1 VEVKDIPI
9 DKIYV
14 GKNVRTEP
22 EQDLGGLMESIEK
35 YGVIQPILVM
45 PRAKGT
51 YELVAGHRRLAAM
64 KARHERTIPAV
75 ITLDLNARDITYVKL
90 VENVQR
96 RDMSPLELVQA
107 FDALKVANPGLTLTA
122 IGKMLGKSETW
133 VADQY
138 RIATT
143 YDELRAGGM
152 TDAEIRSLTKRDLV
166 ELGRVKDP
174 VARLDAARELRP
186 RDKRALLGAHIKDK
200 RGGYVDR
207 SGGFAIMGGRDSN
220 VVRVSCE
227 SKAARR
233 DVISCLLELKARRVK
248 KA

>member
-1 VEVKDIPI
+1 MEVKDIAI
-9 DKIYV
+9 DKIVV
-14 GKNVRTEP
+14 GKNVRSEP
-22 EQDLGGLMESIEK
+22 EQDLGGLMESIER
-35 YGVIQPILVM
+35 YGVLQPILVIQ
-45 PRAKGT
+45 RKGGT

-64 KARHERTIPAV
+64 KARHERTIPAMV
-75 ITLDLNARDITYVKL
+75 GSDLAARDITYVKL
-90 VENVQR
+90 TENIQR
-96 RDMSPLELVQA
+96 KDMSPLELVQA

-152 TDAEIRSLTKRDLV
+152 TDEEIRSLTKRDLKD
-166 ELGRVKDP
+166 LGRVKDP

-200 RGGYVDR
+200 RGGFVDR
-207 SGGFAIMGGRDSN
+207 SGGFAIMGGMDSN

-233 DVISCLLELKARRVK
+233 DVISCLLDLKSRRVK
-248 KA
+248 RA